1 MDNRSR
7 IGNSGGVKLGACVL
21 SSPRRRIGCGIAQ
34 RTRQPLPIRPTM
46 SSRPRILLTNFHTFR
61 GGGHRIFLEA
71 MANSLVAEQ
80 AELAFA
86 TPESSLLY
94 RQLKEQGHT
103 VFPRTFP
110 TKPKEGAAVPRA
122 VTGLRRLIAEWRPD
136 VVHVNGGP
144 ELALLAWGHPL
155 GRRFSVVRTHH
166 SVKGIKRDPY
176 HWWLY
181 HRVTSANVYVARQA
195 MESSLAAGLAPRNV
209 SVLANG
215 VNLERFSPREPDE
228 GLRASLGLKPEH
240 LVVGTCAG
248 MGPYKRVDVML
259 QAVGALAPAERERV
273 RVLLLGDERAY
284 RGLCDRHLPAE
295 IRENVVYGGFHLDV
309 RPYVAL
315 FNVGFLLSDRIE
327 TISYA
332 TREMLAMGVP
342 VLSSTYGGLKENV
355 HEGKTGWLVPPSR
368 AEPVTEKLREFLE
381 TPRERLQEMGKAARA
396 DAVARF
402 DERHQFEGYLDLYR
416 RLLAS

>member
-1 MDNRSR
+1 
-7 IGNSGGVKLGACVL
+7 
-21 SSPRRRIGCGIAQ
+21 
-34 RTRQPLPIRPTM
+34 M

-71 MANSLVAEQ
+71 MADSLVADG

-94 RQLKEQGHT
+94 QRLKDAGHT
-103 VFPRTFP
+103 VFAQNFP
-110 TKPKEGAAVPRA
+110 TKPREGRA
-122 VTGLRRLIAEWRPD
+122 VFRAMGSLRRLIREWCPD

-144 ELALLAWGHPL
+144 DLAVLAWSHPF
-155 GRRFSVVRTHH
+155 GRRFRVLRTHH

-176 HWWLY
+176 HHWLY
-181 HRVTSANVYVARQA
+181 HRVAQANVYVSRQA
-195 MESSLAAGLAPRNV
+195 MESSLAAGLEPTRV

-215 VNLERFSPREPDE
+215 VNLDKFAPREPDGE
-228 GLRASLGLKPEH
+228 LRASLGLKPEH

-248 MGPYKRVDVML
+248 MGPYKRVDVMF
-259 QAVGALAPAERERV
+259 QALARLEPAERARL
-273 RVLLLGDERAY
+273 RILLLGDEKAY
-284 RGLCDRHLPAE
+284 EGLVQRHLDPE
-295 IRENVVYGGFHLDV
+295 LKENVIYGGFRLDV

-315 FNVGFLLSDRIE
+315 FDVGFLLSDRIE

-342 VLSSTYGGLKENV
+342 VLSSTYGGLKENIL
-355 HEGKTGWLVPPSR
+355 EGKTGWLVSPGE
-368 AEPVTEKLREFLE
+368 AEPVADRLRQILAMSRGDLAAIGRCA
-381 TPRERLQEMGKAARA
+381 RE

-402 DERHQFEGYLDLYR
+402 DERGQFEGYLELYR
-416 RLLAS
+416 ELSGL